1 MKSDHTPIQAA
12 NPDMNAVVGSH
23 DIVFLTL
30 DTLRYDVAQALYAA
44 GELPVLGPHL
54 PPGGWER
61 RHSPASFTYA
71 AHHAF
76 FAGFLPTPA
85 RPGRHPRLFASAFHG
100 SETTSAHT
108 RVFDR
113 ESIVAGL
120 RAEGYHTLC
129 IGGVG
134 FFNKQTPLGCVLPGM
149 FDESHWKPALGVDHR
164 RSTELQVA
172 LAVRRLR
179 ELSAAGQQRVFL
191 FINVAAIHAPNR
203 GYLPGCGQDNLASHA
218 AALRYV
224 DRALGPLLAA
234 CAARAPTFVIACSD
248 HGSAYGED
256 GYRGHRLAHDTVW
269 TVPYAHFF
277 LAPSGAGT
285 PEPSTP

>member
-1 MKSDHTPIQAA
+1 MTPEPTTI
-12 NPDMNAVVGSH
+12 PDMNAVVGSH
-23 DIVFLTL
+23 DLVLITL
-30 DTLRYDVAQALYAA
+30 DTLRYDVAQALFAA

-54 PPGGWER
+54 GPGGWER

-85 RPGRHPRLFASAFHG
+85 RPGRHPRLFATAFHG
-100 SETTSAHT
+100 SETTAPHT
-108 RVFDR
+108 RVFAQ

-120 RAEGYHTLC
+120 RAAGYHTLC

-134 FFNKQTPLGCVLPGM
+134 FFNKQTALGCVLPGM
-149 FDESHWKPALGVDHR
+149 FDESHWKPALGVEHR

-179 ELSAAGQQRVFL
+179 ELGERRVFL

-203 GYLPGCGQDNLASHA
+203 GYLPGCTSDNRDSHA

-224 DRALGPLLAA
+224 DRALAPLLAA

-256 GYRGHRLAHDTVW
+256 GYHGHRLAHETVW

-277 LAPSGAGT
+277 IPEART
-285 PEPSTP
+285 P